1 MMTFKANEI
10 ETGTTTIPTGGDS
23 PAGRVRS
30 RRNRLVMRHR
40 SVGVRISGF
49 GI

>member
-1 MMTFKANEI
+1 MTFKTNEI
-10 ETGTTTIPTGGDS
+10 EIGTNAIPVSTDS
-23 PAGRVRS
+23 PARRVRS
-30 RRNRLVMRHR
+30 RRKALVMRHR

>member
-1 MMTFKANEI
+1 MTFKTNTI
-10 ETGTTTIPTGGDS
+10 ETGANAIPASSDS
-23 PAGRVRS
+23 PARHVRS

-49 GI
+49 GF